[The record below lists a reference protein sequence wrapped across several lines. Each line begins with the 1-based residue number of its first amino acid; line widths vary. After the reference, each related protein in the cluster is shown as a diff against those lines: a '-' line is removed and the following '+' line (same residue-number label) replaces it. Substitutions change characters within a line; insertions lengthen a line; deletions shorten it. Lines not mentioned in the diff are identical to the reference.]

1 MIARYQILDC
11 ACTTAGS
18 HLYHVRCL
26 KDGTPALL
34 KVPSTKHTLPAQLS
48 RFQREYDALQSED
61 ISGFIKPATLIN
73 QDGRSA
79 IVPANIAKEPLDPVL
94 NRHRLDAPTCLRLGS
109 ELARILAGLHA
120 AHIIHRDIRPAN
132 FMLCLQQ
139 GMQQQQ
145 LRLLDLSL
153 AAFDTHSGSLN
164 RRRK

>member
-48 RFQREYDALQSED
+48 RFQQEYDALQSDD
-61 ISGFIKPATLIN
+61 IPGLIKPVALVN
-73 QDGRSA
+73 EDGR
-79 IVPANIAKEPLDPVL
+79 PAMVLEDLAGESLESVL
-94 NRHRLDAPTCLRLGS
+94 NRRRPDVPTCLRLGS

-120 AHIIHRDIRPAN
+120 AHIVHRDIRPAN
-132 FMLCLQQ
+132 FMLCMQQ
-139 GMQQQQ
+139 GMQQQ

-153 AAFDTHSGSLN
+153 AAFGMHSGSLN

>member
-1 MIARYQILDC
+1 
-11 ACTTAGS
+11 
-18 HLYHVRCL
+18 L

-34 KVPSTKHTLPAQLS
+34 KVPNTKHTVPAQLS
-48 RFQREYDALQSED
+48 RFQREYDAFQSDD
-61 ISGFIKPATLIN
+61 IPGLIKPIALVN
-73 QDGRSA
+73 EDGR
-79 IVPANIAKEPLDPVL
+79 PAMVLEDLAGEPLESVL
-94 NRHRLDAPTCLRLGS
+94 NRHRLDVPACLRLGS

-132 FMLCLQQ
+132 FMLCMQQ

-153 AAFDTHSGSLN
+153 TAFDTHSGSLN